1 MNKPHILLV
10 EDEPHIASG
19 LIYNLEEEAYLV
31 THVETG
37 EAALQQLWDKSFDL
51 VVLDVMLPG
60 MSGIDVCR
68 SIRKRDPKLPIL
80 MLTARGEDK
89 DRIEGLEAGADDY
102 LTKPFNL
109 DEFLLRVKGIL
120 RRSDWYRPQLSRERN
135 YHFGQNTVDLQERI
149 AKAGDQSFE
158 LTDIETKLLRI
169 FFQREGETL
178 SRTDLLAAAWDV
190 SPDTETRTLDNF
202 VVRLRKYFEPDPSDP
217 VHFLTVRGRGYRFV
231 RDASQDE

>member
-19 LIYNLEEEAYLV
+19 LIYNLEEEDYQV

-37 EAALQQLWDKSFDL
+37 EAALQQLWLESFSLVILDL
-51 VVLDVMLPG
+51 MLPG
-60 MSGIDVCR
+60 INGIEVCR
-68 SIRKRDPKLPIL
+68 SARKQDPKLPIL

-89 DRIEGLEAGADDY
+89 DRIEGLEVGADDY

-120 RRSDWYRPQLSRERN
+120 RRSDWYRPQLSRERD
-135 YHFGQNTVDLQERI
+135 YRFGLNSVNLQERI
-149 AKAGDQSFE
+149 ATIGDRQIE
-158 LTDIETKLLRI
+158 LTDIEAKLLRI
-169 FFQREGETL
+169 FFQRAGEPL
-178 SRTDLLAAAWDV
+178 SRAELLAAAWDV

-202 VVRLRKYFEPDPSDP
+202 VVRLRKYFEPDPSSP
-217 VHFLTVRGRGYRFV
+217 IHFLTVRGRGYRFI
-231 RDASQDE
+231 RNTPPD

>member
-19 LIYNLEEEAYLV
+19 LIYNLEEEGYLV

-37 EAALQQLWDKSFDL
+37 EAALQQSWQESFSL
-51 VVLDVMLPG
+51 IVLDLMLPG

-68 SIRKRDPKLPIL
+68 NIRKHDPKLPIL

-89 DRIEGLEAGADDY
+89 DRIEGLEVGADDY

-149 AKAGDQSFE
+149 ATIGDARFE

-169 FFQREGETL
+169 FFQREGEVL
-178 SRTDLLAAAWDV
+178 SRAELLTAAWDV

-202 VVRLRKYFEPDPSDP
+202 VVRLRKYFEPDPSAP
-217 VHFLTVRGRGYRFV
+217 VHFLTVRGRGYRFI
-231 RDASQDE
+231 RHSLSN